1 MAAPTGGQNH
11 LPGGNRGGGG
21 GGGVR
26 PTGRAGGGGGSARG
40 GGRVGIGGINAG
52 ASLASESRVG
62 KLSSESS
69 LQQGS
74 ISRRPW
80 CNMGSPSQ
88 GANGTG
94 SAPGLPRGGNGSA
107 FPHRAPPERK
117 VETQFPCRVI
127 VTNWVQIDSGSD
139 GSFGVLE
146 IAAAIRGKN
155 QIPVVKPKF
164 KFIFILDPLI

>member
-1 MAAPTGGQNH
+1 MQHGQFAPRRERDWVCTW
-11 LPGGNRGGGG
+11 P
-21 GGGVR
+21 
-26 PTGRAGGGGGSARG
+26 P
-40 GGRVGIGGINAG
+40 
-52 ASLASESRVG
+52 
-62 KLSSESS
+62 
-69 LQQGS
+69 
-74 ISRRPW
+74 SRRQRVCIP
-80 CNMGSPSQ
+80 SPC
-88 GANGTG
+88 
-94 SAPGLPRGGNGSA
+94 
-107 FPHRAPPERK
+107 PPERK